1 MSYQIAIH
9 QHGDTSVF
17 TKEPLS
23 IKQPNAHQVVIEHQA
38 IGLNFIDV
46 YHRQGLY
53 PLTMPA
59 VIGQEAA
66 GVITEIGEAVQGF
79 KVGDRVAYAG
89 YFGAYATHNI
99 VDTHRLIQLPE
110 NVSYEQAAASLLK
123 GGTASYLLHDTFEV
137 KHSHIVLIHAG
148 AGGVGQIL
156 IKWAKKLGATVI
168 TTVGSA
174 EKMPIVTALGADL
187 VINYSKGDLVQTIKQ
202 HFPKGVDVVYDGVG
216 KVTFQASIDSLKPR
230 GMMVSYGNAS
240 GAPPAITPLE
250 LLQKGSLFLT
260 RPNLNN
266 YTLTH
271 DEFVT
276 VAGRWLDLLGEGS
289 MSVSIGG
296 RFKLEDVAEA
306 HEVLEARQI
315 IGSAILVP

>member
-66 GVITEIGEAVQGF
+66 GVIIEIGEAVQGF

-306 HEVLEARQI
+306 HEVLAARQI

>member
-1 MSYQIAIH
+1 MPYQIVIH

-17 TKEPLS
+17 TKAPFS

-89 YFGAYATHNI
+89 YLGAYATHNT
-99 VDTHRLIQLPE
+99 VETHRLIQLPE

-137 KHSHIVLIHAG
+137 KRSHIVLIHAG

-168 TTVGSA
+168 TTVGSD
-174 EKMPIVTALGADL
+174 EKVPVVTALGADL
-187 VINYSKGDLVQTIKQ
+187 IINYSKGDLVQTIKQ
-202 HFPKGVDVVYDGVG
+202 HFSKGVDVVYDGVG

-276 VAGRWLDLLGEGS
+276 VVGRWLNVLREGS

-296 RFKLEDVAEA
+296 RFKLEDVAVA
-306 HEVLEARQI
+306 HEALAARQI